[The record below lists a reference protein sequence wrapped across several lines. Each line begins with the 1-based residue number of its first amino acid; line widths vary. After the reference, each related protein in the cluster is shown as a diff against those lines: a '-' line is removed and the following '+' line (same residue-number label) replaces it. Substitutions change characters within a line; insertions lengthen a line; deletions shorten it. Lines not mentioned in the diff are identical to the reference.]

1 MGIKTEWVN
10 EMNELEL
17 LPVSEFSRL
26 SESDCEAIQ
35 NRLAGLVIQQNRMEL
50 DQIKT
55 VAGVDIAYW
64 NAENNS
70 EYAVCC
76 IVVIDAQNKTV
87 IEKKSAWGK
96 SEFPYISGCLAFRE
110 LPLVIEAAIKLE
122 KKPDLFMFDGNGILH
137 TRGLGLAAHA
147 SFYLDSPT
155 VGVAKHYF
163 KIDEAGFI
171 EPGTEAGSRSDIV
184 KNGKIIGRVIRTK
197 QAVKPIYVSVGNF
210 IDIDTA
216 SESALKFVDKES
228 HIPVPTRLADLETH
242 IKRSEIKAQQN
253 LR

>member
-1 MGIKTEWVN
+1 MN

-35 NRLAGLVIQQNRMEL
+35 NMLAGLIVQKNRLEI
-50 DQIKT
+50 DKIKT

-76 IVVIDAQNKTV
+76 IVVIGTESMSV
-87 IEKKSAWGK
+87 IEKQSAWGK
-96 SEFPYISGCLAFRE
+96 SEFPYIPGCLAFRE
-110 LPLVIEAAIKLE
+110 LPLVIEAVKKLE
-122 KKPDLFMFDGNGILH
+122 IKPDLFMFDGNGILH

-155 VGVAKHYF
+155 VGAAKHYF
-163 KIDEAGFI
+163 KVDGAEFT

-184 KNGKIIGRVIRTK
+184 KDGKIIGRVIRTK
-197 QAVKPIYVSVGNF
+197 QAVKPVYISVGNF
-210 IDIDTA
+210 IDIETA
-216 SESALKFVDKES
+216 TELTFKFIDKES

-242 IKRSEIKAQQN
+242 IKRREIKGQ
-253 LR
+253 